1 MHGVSALENIPSVPS
16 LYGTYETRMLSTL
29 SHMSRL
35 QSKRQWGEPP
45 MASLSIVH
53 YNHENTAPSCRK
65 LSGVSL
71 LKPVNKPRTGE
82 WGILLCLHF
91 VYLLKHLSLIY
102 MKKRSIYFYKP
113 WVLHLSGDPW
123 ECLHWGRLSLRCFV
137 FLYR

>member
-1 MHGVSALENIPSVPS
+1 MYGVSALENIPSVPS
-16 LYGTYETRMLSTL
+16 LYGTYETRMLFDIVTHVAFTIKETAGGTSHGFLVSCTL
-29 SHMSRL
+29 HPRD
-35 QSKRQWGEPP
+35 
-45 MASLSIVH
+45 A
-53 YNHENTAPSCRK
+53 APSCRK

-123 ECLHWGRLSLRCFV
+123 GCLHWGRLSLRCFV